1 MKRHELIRRIEA
13 MGAVLLR
20 HGKRHDWYHNPE
32 TKISQP
38 VPRHAEIKDTLA
50 KHIIK
55 MLRPER

>member
-13 MGAVLLR
+13 AGAVLLR
-20 HGKRHDWYHNPE
+20 HGKRHDWYHNPA

-50 KHIIK
+50 RHIIK